1 MGIDVVIESEKVLL
15 RLGCEYDLTL
25 HS

>member
-1 MGIDVVIESEKVLL
+1 MGVDEVIESEKVLL